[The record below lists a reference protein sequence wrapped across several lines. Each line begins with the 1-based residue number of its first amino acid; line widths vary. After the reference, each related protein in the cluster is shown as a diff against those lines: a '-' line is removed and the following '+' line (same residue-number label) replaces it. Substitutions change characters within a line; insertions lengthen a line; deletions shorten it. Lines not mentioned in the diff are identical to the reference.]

1 MFADL
6 KTIEHEI
13 NQFKTNMNSVDGL
26 MFAVKDVCSKMDQQI
41 HQGNHFIDHLG
52 KIQIESKERLNQIQQ
67 EFEIRQKEFQIS
79 NCNLIQGVNN
89 DLIKSIQHFNLAID
103 KIQQMVQSQLTEVKE
118 SNQQDYKKMQN
129 QADRFQQE
137 HVAKI
142 ESLNQQIEKLVAKQN
157 YIQQSLEA
165 QLIEANTK
173 ASKTEK
179 RLKQLSLE
187 IGIGL
192 LLLAILIIVL

>member
-41 HQGNHFIDHLG
+41 HQGNQFIDHLG